1 MSFLEEILIEKKE
14 QEVVISSNGE
24 IISSPDLNDNVLVQY
39 EDKYAWLPLKTLT
52 IVSDNNVI
60 IPNYLIKQYY
70 ER

>member
-14 QEVVISSNGE
+14 QEVVILSNGQ

-39 EDKYAWLPLKTLT
+39 EDKYAWLPLKALT
-52 IVSDNNVI
+52 IVSNNNVI

>member
-39 EDKYAWLPLKTLT
+39 EDKYAWLPLKALT
-52 IVSDNNVI
+52 IVSNNNVI